1 MKKIVSVLLLAVV
14 LGMSV
19 QAGTASASA
28 DQFPKVFK
36 TQSFSIQK

>member
-1 MKKIVSVLLLAVV
+1 MKKIITVLLLAVV

-19 QAGTASASA
+19 QAGTASATA